1 MCHAVKHKHKLP
13 CENVLFH
20 ILSNFMYMRKPLT
33 RCFPESVKRF
43 LLVNCVPS
51 KMSSGGLFH

>member
-1 MCHAVKHKHKLP
+1 MCHAVKRKHKLP
-13 CENVLFH
+13 CENVLF
-20 ILSNFMYMRKPLT
+20 LMYMRKPLT

>member
-1 MCHAVKHKHKLP
+1 MCHAVKRKHKLP
-13 CENVLFH
+13 CENVLF
-20 ILSNFMYMRKPLT
+20 LMYMRKPLT

-51 KMSSGGLFH
+51 KMSSGGWFH